1 MEQNVLDAIKG
12 EVLLADGAIGTEL
25 LRLGLESGSFG
36 ELWNVE
42 RPNAVRSVYEAYCE
56 AGARLLTTNSFRAN
70 PHSLASHHLEDR
82 VVELNREAAKVAREA
97 AAGRAWV
104 LGSIGPFGGFL
115 EPLGQTTSSEALSF
129 FTIQAGALLEG
140 GADGIVVETM
150 TAVEEVEIAIRGARA
165 AGAGVIVAMM
175 TFGRARGSFRTMMGV
190 SPEQAVKRMEEAGA
204 DIVGSNCGD
213 GLSMEDY
220 VDLVRILRS
229 LTEKPVIIR
238 PNAGRP
244 NLMESEVQYR
254 QTPTLMASQVKKL
267 VRAGANI
274 IGGCCGTTPEHIR
287 LFGEAIR
294 QQTCV
299 L

>member
-1 MEQNVLDAIKG
+1 MVQNVLDAIKG

-25 LRLGLESGSFG
+25 LRLGLESGGFG

-42 RPNAVRSVYEAYCE
+42 RPKAVRSVYEAYCK

-97 AAGRAWV
+97 AAGKAWV

-115 EPLGQTTSSEALSF
+115 EPLGQTTSGEALAF
-129 FTIQAGALLEG
+129 FTTQAGALLEG
-140 GADGIVVETM
+140 GADGIVIETM
-150 TAVEEVEIAIRGARA
+150 TAVDELEIAIRAARA
-165 AGAGVIVAMM
+165 AGARVIAAMM
-175 TFGRARGSFRTMMGV
+175 TFGRARGNFRTMMGV
-190 SPEQAVKRMEEAGA
+190 APEQAVKRMEEAGA

-244 NLMESEVQYR
+244 DLMESGFQYR
-254 QTPTLMASQVKKL
+254 QTPELMASQVKEL
-267 VRAGANI
+267 VKAGANI

-294 QQTCV
+294 QQTRS